1 MNNKKGLLVLL
12 IAMVV
17 LIGGASFLYEKLGE
31 QVERPGLVVQEGAGT
46 LTGTGN
52 SQAGA
57 SGGQDGNATA
67 DENTGLRNE
76 NGSGTSTNAGNASG
90 SNATPDGNTSG
101 SSATPDDTT
110 LTLAPDFTV
119 YDAEGNPF
127 KLSEFRGKPVILN
140 FWASWCG
147 PCKSEMPDFQELYE
161 EYGGEIHFLMV
172 NMTDGYQETVES
184 ASKFV
189 ADAGYTFPVYYDT
202 ASEAAYT
209 YNVYSIPTTFFID
222 GEGYGIAY
230 GSGAMNKEI
239 IMTGINMIQSE
250 K

>member
-1 MNNKKGLLVLL
+1 MNNKKGLLILL
-12 IAMVV
+12 VAMVV
-17 LIGGASFLYEKLGE
+17 LIGGAYFLYEKLGA
-31 QVERPGLVVQEGAGT
+31 QVERPGLIVQEGVGS

-52 SQAGA
+52 SQN
-57 SGGQDGNATA
+57 GNAA
-67 DENTGLRNE
+67 MDENADGQGGNAETQ
-76 NGSGTSTNAGNASG
+76 AGNDAVGGNVGAENETGG
-90 SNATPDGNTSG
+90 SDTSD
-101 SSATPDDTT
+101 ST

-119 YDAEGNPF
+119 YDAEGNAF
-127 KLSEFRGKPVILN
+127 KLWDFRGKPVILN

-147 PCKSEMPDFQELYE
+147 PCKSEMPDFQEVYE
-161 EYGGEIHFLMV
+161 EYGEEIHFLMV

-184 ASKFV
+184 ASKFI

-222 GEGYGIAY
+222 AEGYGVAY
-230 GSGAMNKEI
+230 GSGAMDKEI
-239 IMTGINMIQSE
+239 IMTGIEMIRSE

>member
-31 QVERPGLVVQEGAGT
+31 QVERPGLVVQEGAGS

-57 SGGQDGNATA
+57 SGGQD
-67 DENTGLRNE
+67 
-76 NGSGTSTNAGNASG
+76 GNASG

-184 ASKFV
+184 ASKFI

-239 IMTGINMIQSE
+239 IMTGINMIRSE